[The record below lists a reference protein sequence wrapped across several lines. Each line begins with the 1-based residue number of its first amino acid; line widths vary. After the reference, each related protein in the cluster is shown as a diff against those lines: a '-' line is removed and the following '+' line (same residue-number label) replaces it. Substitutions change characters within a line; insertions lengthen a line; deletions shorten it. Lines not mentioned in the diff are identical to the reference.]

1 MSLLIPIFVGG
12 GEEGGGLLNFRGGA
26 GVVKKRESP
35 DFRSSEVGI
44 SSSALI
50 VASPMLINLFHLA
63 FWLVRAVFFFLQIV
77 AVDID
82 TSRITVQLH
91 LSKEVWEKECM
102 LWWNIIALIAVNV
115 PCVYSYYTHNTIK
128 RVQSSTKFFN
138 NLFTFGNCIVS
149 NRWLMK

>member
-1 MSLLIPIFVGG
+1 MSGVGRRAVVYWISGG
-12 GEEGGGLLNFRGGA
+12 G

-63 FWLVRAVFFFLQIV
+63 FWLVRAVFFLQIV

-138 NLFTFGNCIVS
+138 NLLLLGIVV
-149 NRWLMK
+149 LVIDG